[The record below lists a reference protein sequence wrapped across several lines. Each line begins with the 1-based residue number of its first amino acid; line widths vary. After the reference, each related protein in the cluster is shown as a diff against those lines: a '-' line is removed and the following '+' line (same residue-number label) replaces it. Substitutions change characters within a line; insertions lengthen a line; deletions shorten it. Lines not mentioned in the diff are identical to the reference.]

1 MGKEKIWVKHNLFFF
16 SILVIFYELLR
27 KTANLNLKDNLK
39 ERIIYAYI
47 LCMYVCVYIY
57 IHTRIYSKSSLS
69 TYKTTT
75 VIENAELE
83 WTMVPNK

>member
-1 MGKEKIWVKHNLFFF
+1 MGKEQIWVKQNLSFLL

-47 LCMYVCVYIY
+47 LCMYVCIYIY
-57 IHTRIYSKSSLS
+57 THTSTVNPLSLHI
-69 TYKTTT
+69 KQQH
-75 VIENAELE
+75 
-83 WTMVPNK
+83 